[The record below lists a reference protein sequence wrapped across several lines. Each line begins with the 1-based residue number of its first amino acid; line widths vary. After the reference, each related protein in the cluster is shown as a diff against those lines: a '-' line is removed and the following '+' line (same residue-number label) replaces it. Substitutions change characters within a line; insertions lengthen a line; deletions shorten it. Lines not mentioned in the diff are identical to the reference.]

1 MERPENALRWDYQLL
16 LITLALAGSG
26 LVMVLSASTFVAE
39 KRYGD
44 AYFFFKPQLA
54 FMLLGVALMLILRNV
69 PYRFFCRF
77 SYVWLGLALL
87 GLLLVFVP
95 PVGRT
100 VGGSTRWVRIGGF
113 SGQPSEFAKFALVVF
128 LAMSLAA
135 RREQLREFR
144 RGLLPHLVVAGV
156 LAGLIAVEPDLGS
169 AVTVI
174 TIAAVLLFAAGARLW
189 HLLLM
194 AAAAAPAAVFFVLR
208 HGYQLR
214 RLATYLSPWEDSQGA
229 GYHIIHSFYAF
240 SLGGVT
246 GVGPGAGRQKLF
258 FLPEPHTDFIYSVV
272 GEELGFVG
280 VVAVALLFLMLVWR
294 GVTIALES
302 PEIEGTY
309 LALGLT
315 LIIGVQAFMNM
326 FVVTGL
332 LPTKGLALPFFS
344 YGGSSLL
351 MNFICVGILMN
362 VAAQE
367 RRRGEDA

>member
-1 MERPENALRWDYQLL
+1 MERAEIINRWDYTLL
-16 LITLALAGSG
+16 LIILALTGMG

-39 KRYGD
+39 KHFGD
-44 AYFFFKPQLA
+44 AYFFFKPQLV
-54 FMLLGVALMLILRNV
+54 FMLVGLALMLILKNV
-69 PYRFFCRF
+69 PYRFICRF
-77 SYVWLGLALL
+77 AYVWLAVALIGLV
-87 GLLLVFVP
+87 LVFVP
-95 PVGRT
+95 PIGRT
-100 VGGSTRWVRIGGF
+100 VGGATRWVRIGAF
-113 SGQPSEFAKFALVVF
+113 SGQPSEFAKFAVVVF

-135 RREQLREFR
+135 RREQLREFK
-144 RGLLPHLVVAGV
+144 RGLLPHLAVV
-156 LAGLIAVEPDLGS
+156 GLVAALIIIEPDLGS

-174 TIAAVLLFAAGARLW
+174 TISAVLLFVAGARLW
-189 HLLLM
+189 HLLIM
-194 AAAAAPAAVFFVLR
+194 AAAALPPVAFFVMR
-208 HGYQLR
+208 HGYQLKR
-214 RLATYLSPWEDSQGA
+214 IATYLSPWEDPQGA

-240 SLGGVT
+240 TLGGLF

-258 FLPEPHTDFIYSVV
+258 FLPEPHTDFIFSVV
-272 GEELGFVG
+272 GEELGFTG
-280 VVAVALLFLMLVWR
+280 VLVVSLLFLLLIWR

-362 VAAQE
+362 IAAQE
-367 RRRGEDA
+367 RR

>member
-1 MERPENALRWDYQLL
+1 MDRAEKALRWDYPLL
-16 LITLALAGSG
+16 LITLALTGLG

-39 KRYGD
+39 KRFGD

-54 FMLLGVALMLILRNV
+54 FMLLGLAVMLVLRNV
-69 PYRFFCRF
+69 PYRFFCKW
-77 SYVWLGLALL
+77 SYVWLGLALI
-87 GLLLVFVP
+87 GLVLVFVP
-95 PVGRT
+95 PFGRT
-100 VGGSTRWVRIGGF
+100 VGGATRWVRLGAL

-135 RREQLREFR
+135 RQEELKELK
-144 RGLLPHLVVAGV
+144 RGLLPHLAVAGV
-156 LAGLIAVEPDLGS
+156 LGGLIVIEPDLGS
-169 AVTVI
+169 AVTVAA
-174 TIAAVLLFAAGARLW
+174 IAAVLLFVAGARWW
-189 HLLLM
+189 HLLLT
-194 AAAAAPAAVFFVLR
+194 AVAGGVAGVFLVLH

-214 RLATYLSPWEDSQGA
+214 RVATYLSPWEDPLGA

-240 SLGGVT
+240 SLGGLT

-280 VVAVALLFLMLVWR
+280 VVVVALLFLLLIWR

-302 PEIEGTY
+302 PELEGTY

-362 VAAQE
+362 VAAQD
-367 RRRGEDA
+367 RRREEDD